1 MIIVIQYLAPS
12 HLPIAAEGGC
22 SNTNVMENR
31 ETAAFRSS
39 GVAPMSVV
47 NPVHNFVT
55 IDVMINN
62 PPPVDPNI
70 PCVSAFPMLDRSK
83 LLLEG
88 NSEQQATE

>member
-55 IDVMINN
+55 IDVMINK
-62 PPPVDPNI
+62 PPR
-70 PCVSAFPMLDRSK
+70 RSK
-83 LLLEG
+83 HTLRLCISNVG
-88 NSEQQATE
+88 SI

>member
-31 ETAAFRSS
+31 ETAAFKSS

-47 NPVHNFVT
+47 NPVYNLVT

-62 PPPVDPNI
+62 PPVEPNI

-83 LLLEG
+83 RVLEG
-88 NSEQQATE
+88 NLEQQVTE